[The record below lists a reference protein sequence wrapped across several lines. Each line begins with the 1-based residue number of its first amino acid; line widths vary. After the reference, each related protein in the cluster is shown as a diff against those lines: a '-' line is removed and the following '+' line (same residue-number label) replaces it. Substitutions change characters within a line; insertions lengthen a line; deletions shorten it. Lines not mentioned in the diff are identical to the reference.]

1 MDDFDEVDEPREF
14 KTTPEEARDNRNQVW
29 LTLLVML
36 SSSCVGLIALGVVLW
51 ILFKKVIPPGGF

>member
-1 MDDFDEVDEPREF
+1 MSEPEELKEG
-14 KTTPEEARDNRNQVW
+14 KTTPEEIQNNRRQVW
-29 LTLLVML
+29 LVLLVML